1 MTRAARG
8 QPTEAKPV
16 WLRGAPGI
24 FLLLW
29 SLGFPVAVIGIR
41 YAEPMTLLVLRFV
54 CVLAVLI
61 PIALWLRPPLPTR
74 GRDWADLAI
83 VGFLIQAVY
92 FGLCYVAFSFGA
104 SAGVVALIVSLQPVL
119 VALFAPG
126 IVGETIGRGRWA
138 GLILGLGGAV
148 IVITARSEID
158 GASAIGILCAIGA
171 LMGMS
176 TATLYEKRFGRGHH
190 PVTSNLV
197 QYAVGLAATLP
208 VALLLEGLTFTWSL
222 PLAGALVYLVVG
234 NSLIAITLLLA
245 MIRHGEAA
253 RVSALFYLVPP
264 TAALLAWILIGETMP
279 PLAWVGMAVAAAGV
293 ALASGARFPRRT
305 RRELG

>member
-1 MTRAARG
+1 MSLSNPQNG
-8 QPTEAKPV
+8 EAKPV

-29 SLGFPVAVIGIR
+29 SLGFPVAVIGVR

-54 CVLAVLI
+54 CVLAVLV
-61 PIALWLRPPLPTR
+61 PLAFWLRPPLPVR

-104 SAGVVALIVSLQPVL
+104 SAGAVALIVSLQPIV
-119 VALFAPG
+119 VALLAPSV
-126 IVGETIGRGRWA
+126 VGEAIGRRRWV
-138 GLILGLGGAV
+138 GLILGLSGAV
-148 IVITARSEID
+148 IVIAARSEVD
-158 GASAIGILCAIGA
+158 GTSAIGVLCAVGA
-171 LMGMS
+171 LMGMC

-208 VALLLEGLTFTWSL
+208 VALVLEGMAVTWS
-222 PLAGALVYLVVG
+222 PALAGALAYLVIG

-245 MIRHGEAA
+245 MIRHGEAS

-264 TAALLAWILIGETMP
+264 TAAVLAWILIGETMP
-279 PLAWVGMAVAAAGV
+279 PLAWAGMALAAAGV
-293 ALASGARFPRRT
+293 ALASRPVNKGAGK
-305 RRELG
+305 EKSA